1 MEIYS
6 DEEDDMEPRTPMS
19 VADSTR
25 GTACDRDMN
34 AGADH
39 IMIPTPNK
47 ASFCWLCTYTGNK
60 STNEVIKFVLDGI
73 PHMCLDSLVDQ
84 TKYLLDNVEPE
95 SQCTESEIRRHICEH
110 MLNPRV
116 KLALALHEMSKMQK
130 EVRKCCVMKD
140 AETGEQTLNPQAM
153 RVYLTLSAQM
163 TSLYKTGEEKLIF
176 NSSSMDK

>member
-6 DEEDDMEPRTPMS
+6 DEEDDMQAPHTPMS
-19 VADSTR
+19 TGSTK
-25 GTACDRDMN
+25 GTDQDAN
-34 AGADH
+34 PGSADH
-39 IMIPTPNK
+39 IMIPTPNHK
-47 ASFCWLCTYTGNK
+47 TKFCWLCTYTGNK
-60 STNEVIKFVLDGI
+60 SAKEVVKFILDSL
-73 PHMCLDSLVDQ
+73 PHMCLENLVDQ
-84 TKYLLDNVEPE
+84 SKYLLDNVEPE
-95 SQCTESEIRRHICEH
+95 SNCTESEIRRHICEH

-116 KLALALHEMSKMQK
+116 KLALAIHEMSKMQK
-130 EVRKCCVMKD
+130 EVRKCCVIKD

>member
-6 DEEDDMEPRTPMS
+6 DEEDDMQAPRTPMS
-19 VADSTR
+19 TASVV
-25 GTACDRDMN
+25 GTDKDANSGSVDQ
-34 AGADH
+34 
-39 IMIPTPNK
+39 IMIPSSK
-47 ASFCWLCTYTGNK
+47 ASFCWLCLYSGNK
-60 STNEVIKFVLDGI
+60 TANEVIKFVLDGI
-73 PHMCLDSLVDQ
+73 AHMCLDSLVDQ
-84 TKYLLDNVEPE
+84 SKYLLDNVEPE
-95 SQCTESEIRRHICEH
+95 SNCTESEIRRHICEH

-116 KLALALHEMSKMQK
+116 KLALAIHEMSKMQK
-130 EVRKCCVMKD
+130 EVRKCCVIKD